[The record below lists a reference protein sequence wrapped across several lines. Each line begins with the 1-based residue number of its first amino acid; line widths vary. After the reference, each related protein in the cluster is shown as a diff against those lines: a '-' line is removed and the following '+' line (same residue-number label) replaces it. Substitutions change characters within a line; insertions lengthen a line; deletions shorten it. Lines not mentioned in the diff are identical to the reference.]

1 MAPEDFLPASVF
13 RLTDGKPFPPTSP
26 KLDASKT
33 KITRTETPKQVPAL
47 DAPELSAHNIFTD
60 HMVYVRWTAASGWED
75 PTIIPHGPLSLP
87 PSASVLHYATA
98 CFEGMKAYRGHDGKL
113 RLFRPWHNTAR
124 MLASAARISLP
135 SFDPDELLM
144 LIHQLCALDAPR
156 WLPSTAAG
164 SSLYIR
170 PTIVGTDDSL
180 GFQGPRA
187 AILFIIMSYWPSP
200 VVSDG
205 GASAGAGVGLRLRT
219 SDKDTVRAW
228 PGGSGSAKLAANYGP
243 SILAHTQAKRH
254 GCDHVLWLLG
264 CDGRVTE
271 AGAMNFFVI
280 WRTEKGLL
288 QLVTPSLDE
297 HTILAGVTRQS
308 VLDLARE
315 RLSLSASVDLPN
327 GVEPVET
334 VECIFTIHDIAKAAE
349 EGKLVA
355 SFGVGTAASVVPV
368 GEIHHESKK
377 IVVESNASP
386 HISLLRRWMANIT
399 CGREQ
404 SSWTDVVDESGSL

>member
-1 MAPEDFLPASVF
+1 M
-13 RLTDGKPFPPTSP
+13 
-26 KLDASKT
+26 
-33 KITRTETPKQVPAL
+33 TRTEAPKKVPAL
-47 DAPELSAHNIFTD
+47 DAPELSAHNTFTD
-60 HMVYVRWTAASGWED
+60 HMVCVRWSAASGWED

-98 CFEGMKAYRGHDGKL
+98 CFEGMKAYRGHDGRL
-113 RLFRPWHNTAR
+113 RLFRPWFNTAR

-135 SFDPDELLM
+135 SFDPDELLK
-144 LIHQLCALDAPR
+144 LIDQLCALDAPR

-180 GFQGPRA
+180 GFQGPREA
-187 AILFIIMSYWPSP
+187 VLFIIMSYWPSP
-200 VVSDG
+200 VVSG
-205 GASAGAGVGLRLRT
+205 AGASTGAGLRLRT
-219 SDKDTVRAW
+219 SDEDTVRAW

-264 CDGRVTE
+264 RDGRVTE

-280 WRTEKGLL
+280 WKTEKGLL
-288 QLVTPSLDE
+288 QLVTPSIDE
-297 HTILAGVTRQS
+297 HTILPGVTRQS

-315 RLSLSASVDLPN
+315 RFSVSAREELRN
-327 GVEPVET
+327 GAEPVET
-334 VECIFTIHDIAKAAE
+334 VERTFTIDDIAKAAD
-349 EGKLVA
+349 GGRLVA
-355 SFGVGTAASVVPV
+355 SFGTGTAASIVPV
-368 GEIHHESKK
+368 CEIEHKSQR
-377 IVVESNASP
+377 IVVESNKSP
-386 HISLLRRWMANIT
+386 HVFLLQRWMTNIT

-404 SSWTDVVDESGSL
+404 SSWTHIVDESSSL